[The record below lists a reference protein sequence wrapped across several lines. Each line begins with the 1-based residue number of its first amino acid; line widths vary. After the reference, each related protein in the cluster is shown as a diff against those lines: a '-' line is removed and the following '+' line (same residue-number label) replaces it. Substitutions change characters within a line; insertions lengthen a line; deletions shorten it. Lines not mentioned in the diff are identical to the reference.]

1 MRNIVPTVFVLAA
14 ALPFAGQGL
23 AAERFQLERTE
34 GGFVRMDTETG
45 QMSFCETGSDGLAC
59 KDAGGGSPA
68 GAGRIDALEKRIDAL
83 EKRIG
88 ELGAGTAHNALPSD
102 QEFEQTMS
110 LMERFMR
117 RFMGIV
123 KEFETEAG
131 QEQEAAPDRT

>member
-1 MRNIVPTVFVLAA
+1 MRGIVPAVFVLAA
-14 ALPFAGQGL
+14 ALPFAGQGM

-45 QMSFCETGSDGLAC
+45 QMSFCETGSGGLTC
-59 KDAGGGSPA
+59 RNAGGNPA
-68 GAGRIDALEKRIDAL
+68 VAGRIEALEQRVDELEKRVA
-83 EKRIG
+83 
-88 ELGAGTAHNALPSD
+88 ELDGAANNALPSD

-131 QEQEAAPDRT
+131 QEREAAPDRT